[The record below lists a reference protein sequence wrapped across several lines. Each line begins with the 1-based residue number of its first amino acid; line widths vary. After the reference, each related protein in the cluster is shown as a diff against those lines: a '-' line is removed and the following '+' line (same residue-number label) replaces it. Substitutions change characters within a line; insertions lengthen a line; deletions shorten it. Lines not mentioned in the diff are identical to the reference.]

1 MAAQIERSAFRII
14 VPVFENFSKQVAGT
28 EVPFKT
34 VVVGLLVFGMQ
45 QFFSN
50 IVFICPEKYYV
61 TYGVLFI
68 VGPFVV
74 LFCISMQVSEDF
86 WALTTGCCRVP
97 CRRQRVIWVRAG
109 SSLFLATLPPLFWIV
124 FAFADMDF
132 YACAKLG
139 SKDTLMANKTEAEK
153 VEITKLYNQTKS
165 DSQIIAWALFI
176 GFTVFFTLV
185 VTVRRFWKINGELR
199 RKEDFEKF
207 EADAAVSYFN
217 DKLKPLAQQGA
228 KQLVDNLFEK
238 YKDRDLLT
246 CVHLCEIELEDLY
259 PNHSGVVAG
268 KYRKSEVRAGTK
280 VSSAEPSD
288 ENETIPLQPMA

>member
-1 MAAQIERSAFRII
+1 MAERSAFRII
-14 VPVFENFSKQVAGT
+14 VQVFENFYKQVSGM

-34 VVVGLLVFGMQ
+34 VVVSLLVFGMQ
-45 QFFSN
+45 QFCSN
-50 IVFICPEKYYV
+50 IVFICPEQYYV

-97 CRRQRVIWVRAG
+97 CRRQRVIWVRVG
-109 SSLFLATLPPLFWIV
+109 SPLFLATLPPLLWLV
-124 FAFADMDF
+124 FAFADMDL
-132 YACAKLG
+132 YVCAKLG
-139 SKDTLMANKTEAEK
+139 SKEAALANKTEAEK
-153 VEITKLYNQTKS
+153 VEITKRFNQTRS
-165 DSQIIAWALFI
+165 DSQIISWALFI

-185 VTVRRFWKINGELR
+185 VTVRRFWKINGELQG
-199 RKEDFEKF
+199 KVDFEKY

-217 DKLKPLAQQGA
+217 DKLKPLAQHGA
-228 KQLVDNLFEK
+228 KLLVDNLFEK

-246 CVHLCEIELEDLY
+246 IVRMCEIELEDLY

-268 KYRKSEVRAGTK
+268 KYCKSEARGGTR
-280 VSSAEPSD
+280 VSSAEPHGA
-288 ENETIPLQPMA
+288 EEAIPLQPMA